1 MSRDVMARAEA
12 RLLPGH
18 DLGFGKRE
26 AAYSISSSAVAMT
39 VCGTVRP
46 SVLAVLRLMTG
57 AIFC

>member
-1 MSRDVMARAEA
+1 MARAEA